1 MFVAELCHCPVIK
14 LRRRVINAVSDLCA
28 CCLVCCSC
36 GEFTGII
43 LRFECQ
49 ELQSVMLG
57 FGKFVLTRMHVCGS
71 WCVLQLY
78 ESSLLGGKGELGEDG
93 GREKKERDQD

>member
-28 CCLVCCSC
+28 CGLVCCSC
-36 GEFTGII
+36 GEFTVII
-43 LRFECQ
+43 LRFEGQ

-57 FGKFVLTRMHVCGS
+57 FGKFVLTHMHGS
-71 WCVLQLY
+71 WCVLRLY

-93 GREKKERDQD
+93 GREKKERDRD